1 MKIQSLLRKQTL
13 AGGLAAVALALNVV
27 AADAPRDAK
36 PATETIPAIGV
47 QELIKNAKQYD
58 GKQVV
63 LEGFV
68 TEVCKRKGCWANIH
82 DNDSDSKA
90 QLRVKQEEG
99 ENGYKAFLPEVQGKT
114 VHVTGAVKATKI
126 DADYLDKWEARVK
139 EAQKKTAPEKAEN
152 AEAADSTAAV
162 LKQITGYRERVAKS
176 KDGYL
181 TSVSLAA
188 TKWEVVAAK

>member
-1 MKIQSLLRKQTL
+1 MKIQSLLRKQTF
-13 AGGLAAVALALNVV
+13 AGGLAALALALNAG
-27 AADAPRDAK
+27 AADGLKDAK
-36 PATETIPAIGV
+36 PEPVSAIGV

-58 GKQVV
+58 GKKIV

-90 QLRVKQEEG
+90 QIRVKQEEG
-99 ENGYKAFLPEVQGKT
+99 ESGYKAFQPEVQGKT

-139 EAQKKTAPEKAEN
+139 EAQKQANAKEKKS
-152 AEAADSTAAV
+152 EAADSCAAV
-162 LKQITGYRERVAKS
+162 FKQIAGYRERVSKS
-176 KDGYL
+176 TNGYL
-181 TSVSLAA
+181 TSVSLGVD
-188 TKWEVVAAK
+188 KWELVEAKVAK